1 MFLRQCLRCACAE
14 PPARS
19 GIGLIGQQN
28 YPGNKNDEPRPKP
41 EYVGLSNILDSELQG
56 RKPAKGPHREV
67 IRTAIMDSKLLGEV
81 IQGIKA
87 VTGVKALL
95 VLPVA
100 ALYFA
105 VMSRR
110 IGADELMTDAKL
122 GGSGFK
128 QSGDVPLAVGKAVS
142 KLKAIIR
149 LDTFHPDAPAGIP
162 LEQPFEEVSGGIGG
176 LLRIGGQEA
185 QTSELINGGILEQAK
200 LLVCNT
206 LTGHY
211 FHIYLDSLA
220 RIGHLFIRFGLVC
233 FLLLWCREQP

>member
-1 MFLRQCLRCACAE
+1 
-14 PPARS
+14 
-19 GIGLIGQQN
+19 
-28 YPGNKNDEPRPKP
+28 
-41 EYVGLSNILDSELQG
+41 
-56 RKPAKGPHREV
+56 
-67 IRTAIMDSKLLGEV
+67 MDSKLLGEV

-185 QTSELINGGILEQAK
+185 QTSELINGGILEQA
-200 LLVCNT
+200 
-206 LTGHY
+206 
-211 FHIYLDSLA
+211 
-220 RIGHLFIRFGLVC
+220 
-233 FLLLWCREQP
+233 